1 MLPKPQ
7 KDLLL
12 PSNYYRPITLLNV
25 DCKIIASAINNNRM
39 KSHLNTLIK
48 PSQNGFIEGRHIGD
62 DIRLLFDVIDFADLN
77 DNLDAVLAVGI
88 FKAFDSLKWEFIC
101 QVLEKYGFGSSILHR
116 IKTFYAQPVCRLTNN
131 NF

>member
-48 PSQNGFIEGRHIGD
+48 PGQNGFIEGRHIGD
-62 DIRLLFDVIDFADLN
+62 NIRLLFYVIDFADFN
-77 DNLDAVLAVGI
+77 DNLGAVLAVGM
-88 FKAFDSLKWEFIC
+88 FKAFDSLKWEFIY
-101 QVLEKYGFGSSILHR
+101 QVLEKYGFGSSILH
-116 IKTFYAQPVCRLTNN
+116 
-131 NF
+131 